1 MAKILGLAIGMALC
15 AGGTYDMPDPGSLV
29 LFFAT
34 SLLVVAASRP
44 RPA

>member
-29 LFFAT
+29 LFIAT
-34 SLLVVAASRP
+34 GLLVMAAGRP
-44 RPA
+44 QQA